1 MVFDW
6 FLYVEFLLTTF
17 TTLLLTPPFD
27 FITYLV
33 FGFSGIVFLIAFI
46 SLLSGRYR

>member
-1 MVFDW
+1 MVFSW
-6 FLYVEFLLTTF
+6 FEYVEFLLSTF
-17 TTLLLTPPFD
+17 CTLLLTPPFD

-46 SLLSGRYR
+46 SLLSGNSR